1 MPADPLVTILIT
13 ARNRPNELRRT
24 LAELSRQTYRPVE
37 LLVIDDASD
46 SSLEPIVRESWADSR
61 FERNS
66 VNRGLVASR
75 SVGMQIAAGEFVAS
89 LDDDSCFTQP
99 DALERAV
106 SRMKAEPEIG
116 ILTFLLHNGR
126 VAPADCPAMPE
137 RYVASFTG
145 GGSLIRRKVIQQI
158 GGYRDFYF
166 YYGEESEYSLRT
178 LDAGWRILFFPGVL
192 VHHRVAPSGRNQS
205 RLLGY
210 SLRNHLLTALLNLP
224 WRRAA
229 VEGFWKLAVYGLEAL
244 RRMDFR
250 CALWALGSLAGNLP
264 NIRRFRKPVAKRTLR
279 LYDALRFT
287 AVTSSKAYEF
297 PPRLSFAQRL
307 RWFRD
312 IWWHRRRARA
322 CWDPRP
328 GGIGSSPTAQFA
340 KQEPV

>member
-166 YYGEESEYSLRT
+166 YYGKKANIASGPWMRAGAFYS
-178 LDAGWRILFFPGVL
+178 FP
-192 VHHRVAPSGRNQS
+192 
-205 RLLGY
+205 
-210 SLRNHLLTALLNLP
+210 
-224 WRRAA
+224 
-229 VEGFWKLAVYGLEAL
+229 
-244 RRMDFR
+244 
-250 CALWALGSLAGNLP
+250 
-264 NIRRFRKPVAKRTLR
+264 
-279 LYDALRFT
+279 
-287 AVTSSKAYEF
+287 
-297 PPRLSFAQRL
+297 
-307 RWFRD
+307 
-312 IWWHRRRARA
+312 A
-322 CWDPRP
+322 CWCI
-328 GGIGSSPTAQFA
+328 IGSPLPAAIKAVFLDIACGITCSP
-340 KQEPV
+340 PC